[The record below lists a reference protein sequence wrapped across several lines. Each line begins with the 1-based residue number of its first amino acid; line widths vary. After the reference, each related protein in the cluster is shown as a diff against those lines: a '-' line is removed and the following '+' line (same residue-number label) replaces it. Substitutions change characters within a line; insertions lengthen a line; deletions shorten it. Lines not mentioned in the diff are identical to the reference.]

1 MSHKT
6 LFLYEKVFDSIN
18 KISKD
23 LGIEI
28 NLNKKTF
35 ITDFE
40 LSLRKILSEKFEGIK
55 LRGFFSHVKALWFK
69 SKKTFFIL

>member
-23 LGIEI
+23 LRMKI
-28 NLNKKTF
+28 NLNKKTC
-35 ITDFE
+35 ITDFK
-40 LSLRKILSEKFEGIK
+40 LSLRKF
-55 LRGFFSHVKALWFK
+55 
-69 SKKTFFIL
+69 